1 MITQNQRFV
10 QLALHQLL
18 SLANSKSLTPMSNC
32 NWAEGYRQAQED
44 MKFLMKACF
53 ALIVDTDGNLLPPES
68 EQ

>member
-10 QLALHQLL
+10 QLALQQLL

-32 NWAEGYRQAQED
+32 KWAEGYRQAQDD
-44 MKFLMKACF
+44 MKYLMKACF
-53 ALIVDTDGNLLPPES
+53 SLIVDTDGNLLPPES